1 MLPKGLHRIRHYGLF
16 ANGDRA
22 AYIARAREL
31 LGVPSRSKPANT
43 SEATASAEPR
53 MKATRVR
60 HGTGKPSTVEAAF
73 EANHV
78 IPVNGSRVG
87 NFYTLS
93 KRRCGPPLTSPLDR
107 AAVAPSELSASELG
121 HPRDEHLSRRS
132 LPVFQAQLVDA
143 PPARARRRCYRQDLG
158 DFARDDEAATARG

>member
-1 MLPKGLHRIRHYGLF
+1 MAASRRWASQL
-16 ANGDRA
+16 ANFGGPGSH
-22 AYIARAREL
+22 IL
-31 LGVPSRSKPANT
+31 LD
-43 SEATASAEPR
+43 
-53 MKATRVR
+53 
-60 HGTGKPSTVEAAF
+60 
-73 EANHV
+73 
-78 IPVNGSRVG
+78 G

-107 AAVAPSELSASELG
+107 AAVAPSELSASELD

-143 PPARARRRCYRQDLG
+143 PPARARRRCCRQDLG

>member
-22 AYIARAREL
+22 AYIVRAREL

-121 HPRDEHLSRRS
+121 HPRMNISADGHCRYFKPNWSML
-132 LPVFQAQLVDA
+132 LPLALDVDA
-143 PPARARRRCYRQDLG
+143 VG
-158 DFARDDEAATARG
+158 KT